1 MNRAVFH
8 NRRAVQIENDS
19 IRVTITEQGG
29 HIAELLAKSTQINPL
44 WIPPWPSLE
53 GSSWSPEN
61 NAQFGGGAE
70 ARLLAGIMGHNLCLD
85 IFGPP
90 SMDEEA
96 AGMITH
102 GEASV
107 VPWAFEALPDGLIA
121 RCTLPSSRLS
131 CERVLTLDRNRVR
144 IRETIENLDA
154 FDRPIAW
161 TQHVTLGPPF
171 LERARTQFCASIE
184 KSCMAKSDE
193 PYGVSQVSEYPRSD
207 GLETLTND
215 ESSGGYRACLMDRA
229 TRTSYFI
236 AWSPKVETAI
246 AYLWMRADFP
256 WMGIW
261 DENRLRKHAPW
272 NGRTLAR
279 GMEFGVSPFPEAR
292 REMIERGRLFDTPT
306 FRWIPARKKLTVE
319 FYATTVRASAMP
331 TAAEL
336 FGDASVN

>member
-1 MNRAVFH
+1 
-8 NRRAVQIENDS
+8 
-19 IRVTITEQGG
+19 
-29 HIAELLAKSTQINPL
+29 
-44 WIPPWPSLE
+44 
-53 GSSWSPEN
+53 
-61 NAQFGGGAE
+61 
-70 ARLLAGIMGHNLCLD
+70 
-85 IFGPP
+85 
-90 SMDEEA
+90 
-96 AGMITH
+96 
-102 GEASV
+102 
-107 VPWAFEALPDGLIA
+107 
-121 RCTLPSSRLS
+121 
-131 CERVLTLDRNRVR
+131 
-144 IRETIENLDA
+144 
-154 FDRPIAW
+154 
-161 TQHVTLGPPF
+161 
-171 LERARTQFCASIE
+171 
-184 KSCMAKSDE
+184 MAKSDE
-193 PYGVSQVSEYPRSD
+193 RYGVSQVSEYPRSD

-246 AYLWMRADFP
+246 AYLWKRADFP

-279 GMEFGVSPFPEAR
+279 GMEFGVSLFPEAR